1 MKKIIALLM
10 AALLVLT
17 FAACTKE
24 NGEDGSSPSSSNNTS
39 ENADESTSN
48 ENGSIADSSSSSK
61 KALIVYFS
69 ATGSTKK
76 VAEYIAEETG
86 GQLYEVTP
94 EEEYSSDDLSW
105 SNKNSRVSMEH
116 DNESMRE
123 VKLKEMTAPDWES
136 YDTVYVGY
144 PIWWGIAAWPLST
157 FVAANDFSGKT
168 VIPFCTSS
176 SSGLGDSAKLLEE
189 AANGGTW
196 LSGKRFSSS
205 ASRDEV
211 ASWLSETE

>member
-1 MKKIIALLM
+1 MKKIIALFM
-10 AALLVLT
+10 AALLVFSL
-17 FAACTKE
+17 AACAKD
-24 NGEDGSSPSSSNNTS
+24 NG
-39 ENADESTSN
+39 ESTSSSA
-48 ENGSIADSSSSSK
+48 ESSSGNVSESVPESESNTDASAAK
-61 KALIVYFS
+61 KPLIVYFS

-94 EEEYSSDDLSW
+94 EEAYSSNDLSW
-105 SNKNSRVSMEH
+105 TDKNSRVSREH
-116 DNESMRE
+116 DDETLRN
-123 VKLKEMTAPDWES
+123 VKLKETTAPDWES

-157 FVAANDFSGKT
+157 FVVANDFSGKT
-168 VIPFCTSS
+168 VIPFCTSA

-189 AANGGTW
+189 ATKGGTW

-205 ASRDEV
+205 ASKDDV
-211 ASWLSETE
+211 VSWLGEIK

>member
-1 MKKIIALLM
+1 MKKVIALFM
-10 AALLVLT
+10 AALLVFSLV
-17 FAACTKE
+17 ACAKD
-24 NGEDGSSPSSSNNTS
+24 NGESTSSSSESSSANASESEPESSSNTD
-39 ENADESTSN
+39 A
-48 ENGSIADSSSSSK
+48 SSAK
-61 KALIVYFS
+61 KPLIVYFS

-94 EEEYSSDDLSW
+94 KEAYSSDDLSW
-105 SNKNSRVSMEH
+105 TDKNSRVSQEH

-123 VKLKEMTAPDWES
+123 VKLKETTAPDWES

-168 VIPFCTSS
+168 VIPFCTSA

-189 AANGGTW
+189 AAKGGTW

-205 ASRDEV
+205 ASKDEV
-211 ASWLSETE
+211 VSWLGEIK

>member
-1 MKKIIALLM
+1 MKKVISLLM
-10 AALLVLT
+10 AALLVFSLV
-17 FAACTKE
+17 ACAKD
-24 NGEDGSSPSSSNNTS
+24 NGESTSSSPESSSGNTSESTPESSSNTDETS
-39 ENADESTSN
+39 SE
-48 ENGSIADSSSSSK
+48 K
-61 KALIVYFS
+61 KPLIVYFS

-94 EEEYSSDDLSW
+94 EKAYSSDDLNW
-105 SNKNSRVSMEH
+105 SNKNSRVSQEH
-116 DNESMRE
+116 DNESMRK
-123 VKLKEMTAPDWES
+123 VKLKETTAPDWES

-168 VIPFCTSS
+168 VIPFCTSA
-176 SSGLGDSAKLLEE
+176 SSGLGDSAKPLEE
-189 AANGGTW
+189 AAKGGTW

-205 ASRDEV
+205 ASKDEV
-211 ASWLSETE
+211 VSWLGEIK

>member
-1 MKKIIALLM
+1 M
-10 AALLVLT
+10 AALLVFSL
-17 FAACTKE
+17 AACA
-24 NGEDGSSPSSSNNTS
+24 NDNT
-39 ENADESTSN
+39 ESTSSPA
-48 ENGSIADSSSSSK
+48 ESSSGNTTESVPESESNTDASAAK
-61 KALIVYFS
+61 KPLIIYFS

-94 EEEYSSDDLSW
+94 EEAYSSDDLSW
-105 SNKNSRVSMEH
+105 SNKNSRVSQEH

-123 VKLKEMTAPDWES
+123 VKLKETTAPDWES

-168 VIPFCTSS
+168 VIPFCTSA

-189 AANGGTW
+189 AAKGGTW

-205 ASRDEV
+205 AGKDEV
-211 ASWLSETE
+211 VSWLGEIK

>member
-1 MKKIIALLM
+1 M
-10 AALLVLT
+10 AALLVFSLV
-17 FAACTKE
+17 ACAKD
-24 NGEDGSSPSSSNNTS
+24 NGESTSSSSESSSANASESEPESSSNTD
-39 ENADESTSN
+39 A
-48 ENGSIADSSSSSK
+48 SSAK
-61 KALIVYFS
+61 KPLIVYFS

-94 EEEYSSDDLSW
+94 KEAYSSDDLSW
-105 SNKNSRVSMEH
+105 TDKNSRVSQEH

-123 VKLKEMTAPDWES
+123 VKLKETTAPDWES

-168 VIPFCTSS
+168 VIPFCTSA

-189 AANGGTW
+189 AAKGGTW

-205 ASRDEV
+205 ASKDEV
-211 ASWLSETE
+211 VSWLGEIK